1 MYVAAHTDTSECL
14 HNKHYILSNPPY
26 ITDDVF
32 PQQDA
37 LHKACTKSKR
47 SCTLP
52 RILIH
57 MNILTRNNIFF
68 QILHISQIIYSHNK
82 MLYIKPALKASDHV
96 RCRAY

>member
-1 MYVAAHTDTSECL
+1 MYVAAHTDTYEYID
-14 HNKHYILSNPPY
+14 KKQYILSNPPY
-26 ITDDVF
+26 ITNYIF

-57 MNILTRNNIFF
+57 LNVFITNIIFF
-68 QILHISQIIYSHNK
+68 QILHISQMMYSHNK